1 MYASSARGYNCH
13 FYHHHQSTKILTIY
27 LSCHHHLLFIIAF
40 LAGDVLE
47 LKSYHTDIN
56 PQYVESLDLELFT
69 IHLLFEDTYSEDGKP
84 LISIDPSKKL
94 TLDIFKP
101 LGLSSFQGGLNELS
115 KIHSIISNESS
126 VSLIVPENRVN
137 RKDNVYY
144 NYQKLALQLCNND
157 VKAAIHMMDLIM
169 NRYRLLDDIAQG
181 FTPTATTVA
190 AGSSSNG
197 SSSTHSY
204 SDGSYDNDQRRKSI
218 EEFNF
223 KQIMK
228 SFNKTK
234 DTKNNNKGTNIEKK
248 DDHSWEIVELP
259 SSSSST
265 DLSFFCY
272 KCKTD
277 NKDLVDQ
284 MICCSNAPTCK
295 LKFHTICI
303 GEKRIPFSSSRYQM
317 MNHDSDDN
325 NDDSSSSNSD
335 TKVAGSSSS
344 SSTTNDI
351 LREKYVKKYF
361 GQWKCEECMLKQ
373 NKGEGESVFIAFPVV
388 GCVYIYLY
396 IYIYMYI
403 LVFYK

>member
-1 MYASSARGYNCH
+1 M
-13 FYHHHQSTKILTIY
+13 
-27 LSCHHHLLFIIAF
+27 
-40 LAGDVLE
+40 E

-69 IHLLFEDTYSEDGKP
+69 IHLLFEETYSEDGKP
-84 LISIDPSKKL
+84 LIIIDPSKKL

-126 VSLIVPENRVN
+126 VSLVVPENRAN

-157 VKAAIHMMDLIM
+157 IKAAILMMDLIM

-181 FTPTATTVA
+181 FTPTTTTVA
-190 AGSSSNG
+190 AVGSGSSNSSSG
-197 SSSTHSY
+197 SSGTHSY

-234 DTKNNNKGTNIEKK
+234 DNKNNKGKTVEKK
-248 DDHSWEIVELP
+248 EDHSWEIVELP
-259 SSSSST
+259 SSSSSS
-265 DLSFFCY
+265 DMSFFCH

-317 MNHDSDDN
+317 MNRDSDDN
-325 NDDSSSSNSD
+325 NDDSSNNSDGGSSSSSD
-335 TKVAGSSSS
+335 TKVADGSSSGS
-344 SSTTNDI
+344 STNDI
-351 LREKYVKKYF
+351 LRGKYVKKYF

-373 NKGEGESVFIAFPVV
+373 NKGGGESVVISFSVGVSIFYIVV
-388 GCVYIYLY
+388 YVLYVSIYYFLIQLWSILYECVL
-396 IYIYMYI
+396 
-403 LVFYK
+403 

>member
-1 MYASSARGYNCH
+1 MLLFHYHFQQASVMLYLLCCKAISLHNYR
-13 FYHHHQSTKILTIY
+13 FHHDHLTIY
-27 LSCHHHLLFIIAF
+27 FFLVNIFIIAF

-69 IHLLFEDTYSEDGKP
+69 IHLLFEETYSEDGKP
-84 LISIDPSKKL
+84 LIIIDPSKKL

-126 VSLIVPENRVN
+126 VSLIVPENSAN

-157 VKAAIHMMDLIM
+157 IKAAIRMIDLIM

-181 FTPTATTVA
+181 FDPAV
-190 AGSSSNG
+190 GNG
-197 SSSTHSY
+197 SSNISSGSSGTHSY

-234 DTKNNNKGTNIEKK
+234 DNKNNKGKTVEKK
-248 DDHSWEIVELP
+248 EDHSWEIVELP
-259 SSSSST
+259 SSSSS
-265 DLSFFCY
+265 DMSFFCH

-325 NDDSSSSNSD
+325 NDDSTNNSD
-335 TKVAGSSSS
+335 TKVSDGNSSSGSS
-344 SSTTNDI
+344 TNDI
-351 LREKYVKKYF
+351 LRKKYVKKYF
-361 GQWKCEECMLKQ
+361 GQWKCEECL
-373 NKGEGESVFIAFPVV
+373 SLIH
-388 GCVYIYLY
+388 I
-396 IYIYMYI
+396 
-403 LVFYK
+403 

>member
-1 MYASSARGYNCH
+1 M
-13 FYHHHQSTKILTIY
+13 I
-27 LSCHHHLLFIIAF
+27 FIIAF

-69 IHLLFEDTYSEDGKP
+69 IHLLFEETYSEDGKP
-84 LISIDPSKKL
+84 LIIVDPSKKL

-126 VSLIVPENRVN
+126 VSLIVPENRAN
-137 RKDNVYY
+137 RKDNIYY

-157 VKAAIHMMDLIM
+157 IKAAIRMMDLIM

-181 FTPTATTVA
+181 FTPTTNTVA
-190 AGSSSNG
+190 AVTSGSSNSSSG

-234 DTKNNNKGTNIEKK
+234 DNKNNKGKTVEKK
-248 DDHSWEIVELP
+248 EDHSWEIVELP
-259 SSSSST
+259 SSSS
-265 DLSFFCY
+265 DMSFFCH

-277 NKDLVDQ
+277 NKDLIDQ

-325 NDDSSSSNSD
+325 NDESSDNSDGGSSSNSD
-335 TKVAGSSSS
+335 TKVADGNSSSGSS
-344 SSTTNDI
+344 TNDI

-373 NKGEGESVFIAFPVV
+373 NKGGGESVVISFLLSVCIFIHRCVCFV
-388 GCVYIYLY
+388 CVYIIFFNTIVEYR
-396 IYIYMYI
+396 I
-403 LVFYK
+403 